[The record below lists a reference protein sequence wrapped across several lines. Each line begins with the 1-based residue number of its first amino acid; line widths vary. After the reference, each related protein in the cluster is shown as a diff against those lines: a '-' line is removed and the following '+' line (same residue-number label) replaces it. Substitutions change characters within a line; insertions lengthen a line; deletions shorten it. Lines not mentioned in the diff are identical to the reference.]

1 MIVAVVL
8 IVFGVMKWL
17 DVYTRHGEAV
27 VVPDVKGMTVDEAS
41 KMFRNHGLVCVVS
54 DSTYVKNKAAGI
66 VLDAN
71 PGAGQKV
78 KEQSAASPPH
88 QLKILGDEGG
98 GSGEGEGPACPFGDS
113 SERAFFLTRRA
124 YSNTLALVMSTA
136 ETGTS
141 EWMPRVVVF
150 SFSILSTASMPSMTL
165 PNTQ

>member
-1 MIVAVVL
+1 MSSAGEPQKLRSLRICETTNL
-8 IVFGVMKWL
+8 I
-17 DVYTRHGEAV
+17 R
-27 VVPDVKGMTVDEAS
+27 
-41 KMFRNHGLVCVVS
+41 
-54 DSTYVKNKAAGI
+54 
-66 VLDAN
+66 
-71 PGAGQKV
+71 
-78 KEQSAASPPH
+78 
-88 QLKILGDEGG
+88 DEGG
-98 GSGEGEGPACPFGDS
+98 GLDEGEGPACPFGDS